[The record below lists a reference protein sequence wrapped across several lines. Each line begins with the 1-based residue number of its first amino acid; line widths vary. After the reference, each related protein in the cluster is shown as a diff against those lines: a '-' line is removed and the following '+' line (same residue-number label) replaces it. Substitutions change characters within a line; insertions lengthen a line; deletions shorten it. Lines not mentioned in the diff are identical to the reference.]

1 MRIRDFTA
9 AVMVKFHTGSGRK
22 INLPLQGI
30 TPLSCLL
37 YTVCMKSAI
46 IGTGLI
52 AHTHAK
58 ALRECG
64 EEAALVIGHTKK
76 SAQSF
81 AEEFGISRYDSEL
94 TRENIRDIDCVH
106 ICTPPSLHYE
116 AARLCLEEGKHIIC
130 EKPLTVDP
138 WESAELKRF
147 TAVHD
152 DTVSTVVFNNRF
164 YSAVADIRRMIL
176 KKDAGALLFACGHY
190 FQEYDILPAPYSW
203 RCAPE
208 QSDSRFRSVT
218 ETGSHIIDLL
228 EFLTGQSVEKVCAL
242 FTSAHPERYL
252 RNGIMYAEGSE
263 AERITV
269 KNEDAA
275 SLMFRMSDGTVAS
288 IVLSE
293 ISPGRSNDVSIELV
307 YDAASFSWCSDRPY
321 EVCTGKKGMGVSVKQ
336 NDFGGG
342 FSTTFTDCFREAY
355 DCMKQKRKS
364 SVLASFAQAEHVV
377 MVCESIGRS
386 ARNDGVWIDVNE
398 VAREYES

>member
-1 MRIRDFTA
+1 
-9 AVMVKFHTGSGRK
+9 
-22 INLPLQGI
+22 
-30 TPLSCLL
+30 
-37 YTVCMKSAI
+37 MKSAI

-64 EEAALVIGHTKK
+64 EDIALVIGHSEK
-76 SAQSF
+76 SAQAF
-81 AEEFGISRYDSEL
+81 AEKFGISRYDSEL
-94 TRENIRDIDCVH
+94 TRENIENIDCVH

-116 AARLCLEEGKHIIC
+116 AARLCLEEGKHVIC

-147 TAVHD
+147 SAVHD
-152 DTVSTVVFNNRF
+152 DTVTAVVFNNRF
-164 YSAVADIRRMIL
+164 YPAVTAMRSMIL
-176 KKDAGALLFACGHY
+176 KKEAGPLLFAFGHY

-203 RCAPE
+203 RCAADRP
-208 QSDSRFRSVT
+208 DSRFRSVT
-218 ETGSHIIDLL
+218 EIGSHSIDLL

-242 FTSAHPERYL
+242 FTHAHPERYL
-252 RNGIMYAEGSE
+252 RDGIMYTDGSE

-275 SLMFRMSDGTVAS
+275 SLMFRMSDGTAAS

-293 ISPGRSNDVSIELV
+293 VSPGRSNDVSIELV
-307 YDAASFSWCSDRPY
+307 YDQASFSWSSERPY
-321 EVCTGKKGMGVSVKQ
+321 EICTGKKGSGITTNQ
-336 NDFGGG
+336 YDFGGG

-364 SVLASFAQAEHVV
+364 GVPASFAQGEHVV

-398 VAREYES
+398 VAHEYEG